1 VRPAVLLTSL
11 LLGCNAEQ
19 DPSRDQMVS
28 HGGGANGASGA
39 RDADSPNQVID
50 LAEALTPLEEQ
61 SLARQLSGLK
71 LAAGRTVTVIL
82 IEPQGQS
89 LEQVG
94 WAVGKGMTSS
104 RPIMILADPA
114 LRQVRIEGELP
125 PEAKAQVAAAMQQ
138 GLAAG
143 QVRQSVSRGLIRLSQ
158 VTTT

>member
-19 DPSRDQMVS
+19 DPSRDQVVS
-28 HGGGANGASGA
+28 HGEGANGTLSA
-39 RDADSPNQVID
+39 REAASPNQVID
-50 LAEALTPLEEQ
+50 LADALTPSEEQ

-71 LAAGRTVTVIL
+71 LAGGRTVTIIL

-94 WAVGKGMTSS
+94 WAVGKGLTSA

-114 LRQVRIEGELP
+114 TRKVRIEGELP

-143 QVRQSVSRGLIRLSQ
+143 RAGKAVESGLVRLSE
-158 VTTT
+158 VTAS